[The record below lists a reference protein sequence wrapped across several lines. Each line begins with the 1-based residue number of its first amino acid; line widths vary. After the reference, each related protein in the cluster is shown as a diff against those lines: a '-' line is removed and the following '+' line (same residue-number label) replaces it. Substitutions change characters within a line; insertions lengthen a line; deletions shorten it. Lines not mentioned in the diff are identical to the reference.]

1 METVTSSVR
10 TKVKGDGFFP
20 IDAKESLNK
29 SDPDYYKKLFEF
41 NPKFKYRMIDSGDY
55 VIPPNE
61 YNSLF
66 IMTKFIKTEQVLD
79 FCKRVS
85 FDYFFK
91 LIKDCWQIILVYSIF
106 RHTTTLHP
114 GVGQVGVERG

>member
-20 IDAKESLNK
+20 IDARENLSK
-29 SDPDYYKKLFEF
+29 SDPEYYKKLFDF
-41 NPKFKYRMIDSGDY
+41 NPSFKYRIIDPGDY

-79 FCKRVS
+79 YCKRVM
-85 FDYFFK
+85 
-91 LIKDCWQIILVYSIF
+91 
-106 RHTTTLHP
+106 P
-114 GVGQVGVERG
+114 

>member
-10 TKVKGDGFFP
+10 TKVKGDGYFP
-20 IDAKESLNK
+20 IDAYDSKLNK
-29 SDPDYYKKLFEF
+29 SDPNYYKKLFEF
-41 NPKFKYRMIDSGDY
+41 NPDFKYRMIDAGDY

-79 FCKRVS
+79 FCKRVK
-85 FDYFFK
+85 Y
-91 LIKDCWQIILVYSIF
+91 
-106 RHTTTLHP
+106 
-114 GVGQVGVERG
+114 

>member
-106 RHTTTLHP
+106 RHTTRLHP
-114 GVGQVGVERG
+114 EVGQVGVERG